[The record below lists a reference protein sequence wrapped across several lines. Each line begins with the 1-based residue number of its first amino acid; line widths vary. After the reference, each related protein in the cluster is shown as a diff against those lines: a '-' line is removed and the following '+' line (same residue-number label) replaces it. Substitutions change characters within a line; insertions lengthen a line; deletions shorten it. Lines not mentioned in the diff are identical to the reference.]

1 MGKLIDAY
9 NKSKPTDRQIKKQ
22 NKNNVDNRKFN
33 EMCSFLEKKWNNT
46 IAYKC
51 NHCLQ
56 EAYNSEL
63 NNTQGY
69 VTDEELITSSNNKLK
84 HK

>member
-1 MGKLIDAY
+1 MGKLKDSY
-9 NKSKPTDRQIKKQ
+9 NKCKPTNRQIKKQ
-22 NKNNVDNRKFN
+22 NKNNDDNIKFN
-33 EMCSFLEKKWNNT
+33 KMRDFLEAKWGNT
-46 IAYKC
+46 ITYTC
-51 NHCLQ
+51 VHCLQ
-56 EAYNSEL
+56 EAYYSEL